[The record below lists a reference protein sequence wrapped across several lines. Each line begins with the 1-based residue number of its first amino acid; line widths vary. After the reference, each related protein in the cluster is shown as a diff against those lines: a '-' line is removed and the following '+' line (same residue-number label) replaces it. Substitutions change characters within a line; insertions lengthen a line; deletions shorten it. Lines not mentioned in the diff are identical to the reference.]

1 MGSGCL
7 GHDVLR
13 LISEDINN
21 CEEFLC
27 GDKTIYDVNFECIQD
42 EIYVLAVGSF
52 YVVTI
57 QIIVM

>member
-13 LISEDINN
+13 LISEEINN

-42 EIYVLAVGSF
+42 EIYVLAVG
-52 YVVTI
+52 I
-57 QIIVM
+57 LGDWLG